1 MARDYSI
8 NKAIHDFI
16 QENDKKAGAIADKAG
31 IRRDTFSRIVNSQRV
46 IFADELL
53 PILNAAGMPLDRAMA
68 ALENGKTDEG
78 GA

>member
-8 NKAIHDFI
+8 NKAICNFI
-16 QENDKKAGAIADKAG
+16 VDNDKKAGAIADKAG
-31 IRRDTFSRIVNSQRV
+31 IRRDTFSRIVNCRRV

-53 PILNAAGMPLDRAMA
+53 PILNAAGMPLEDALA
-68 ALENGKTDEG
+68 ALDNGKTDEG